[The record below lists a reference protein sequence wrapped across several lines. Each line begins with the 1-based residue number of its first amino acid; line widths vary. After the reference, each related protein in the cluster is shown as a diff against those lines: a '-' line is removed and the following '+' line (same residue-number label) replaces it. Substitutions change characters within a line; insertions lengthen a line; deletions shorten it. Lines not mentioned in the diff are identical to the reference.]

1 MAKNLEEAPITLTAR
16 IEKIIPGEDQTK
28 AFASVQIGD
37 AFVVHDIRITDKD
50 NKITIGMPFRS
61 YQSGGETKYT
71 DTFHA
76 ISANARAYLVAAVSQ
91 AYEQALEQQMAELE
105 REEPEEGFGMSQQM

>member
-1 MAKNLEEAPITLTAR
+1 MAKNLGEAPITLTAR

-50 NKITIGMPFRS
+50 NKVTIGMPFRS
-61 YQSGGETKYT
+61 YQSGGETRYT

>member
-1 MAKNLEEAPITLTAR
+1 MAKNLGDAPITLTAR

-37 AFVVHDIRITDKD
+37 AFIVHDIRITDKD

-76 ISANARAYLVAAVSQ
+76 ISANARAYLVATVSQ
-91 AYEQALEQQMAELE
+91 AYEQALGQQMAELE
-105 REEPEEGFGMSQQM
+105 HEDPEECFGMSQQM

>member
-1 MAKNLEEAPITLTAR
+1 MAKNSGEAPIILTAR

-61 YQSGGETKYT
+61 YQSDGKTKYT

-76 ISANARAYLVAAVSQ
+76 ISANARAYLVATVSQ

>member
-1 MAKNLEEAPITLTAR
+1 MAKNLGDAPITLTAR

-37 AFVVHDIRITDKD
+37 AFIVHDIRITDKD

-61 YQSGGETKYT
+61 YQSDGKTKYT

-76 ISANARAYLVAAVSQ
+76 ISANARAYLVATVSQ

>member
-1 MAKNLEEAPITLTAR
+1 MAKNLGDAPITLTAR

-37 AFVVHDIRITDKD
+37 AFIVHDIRITDKD

-105 REEPEEGFGMSQQM
+105 HEDPEECFGMSQQM

>member
-1 MAKNLEEAPITLTAR
+1 MAKNLGEAPITLTAR

-61 YQSGGETKYT
+61 YQSDGKTKYT